1 MVTLVTLLE
10 KPPRLPRTFD
20 ENEDTLL
27 TTDAASADPGIFG
40 IGMEGGLTVVDD
52 EGTET
57 G

>member
-1 MVTLVTLLE
+1 MTLVTLLE